1 MKKIITK
8 ASGLVIACTIPLAMG
23 FTFETETLNGSFD
36 STITAGMGLRT
47 ESRGCNLIN
56 QGPTGHNAPSGCLAQ
71 SSGVADQ
78 GDLNYDRGDMFTNYL
93 KGTHELLLKMP
104 EDITFMARGTWIR
117 DFAAT
122 DTTGTLSFNTPE
134 SVGSN
139 GLSDDARDDL
149 AFKARLLDLWV
160 SKGFDV
166 GGQRVRAR
174 LGNQVINWGES
185 LFVAGGINNTNAYDY
200 QALARPGVQ
209 LKEAVLPAPML
220 SVASGLGSGVNVE
233 AYYQFRWNKSEL
245 PPVGSYWSTTNSLGE
260 GRGDYGFSEK
270 DARDSGQWGLS
281 LRWQPEDSD
290 VAYGFYVMRYHDK
303 LPSLRVAILDPNTFA
318 AAPTWEYQEDR
329 MMYGISANMPIG
341 DWAVGTELSY
351 RPKDSV
357 MLNPVI
363 DLCTGN
369 GGKCWKDEKKFQ
381 WHLTGLYSFT
391 PSNSPTLLDFSG
403 ASTGSLLTELVVIK
417 YPGLHDEVNGEPLAA
432 GLNAW
437 QLDPARAPKSRGD
450 KTSSGINLD
459 FSLTYD
465 GTLLPGWQV
474 TPGVFYA
481 RSLGG
486 RTPNLSATF
495 TEDAS
500 SMNLYLNFV
509 RNPASWQISL
519 NYAKFMGGETPY
531 DQLYRD
537 RDYVGIAISRTL

>member
-1 MKKIITK
+1 
-8 ASGLVIACTIPLAMG
+8 
-23 FTFETETLNGSFD
+23 
-36 STITAGMGLRT
+36 
-47 ESRGCNLIN
+47 
-56 QGPTGHNAPSGCLAQ
+56 
-71 SSGVADQ
+71 
-78 GDLNYDRGDMFTNYL
+78 
-93 KGTHELLLKMP
+93 
-104 EDITFMARGTWIR
+104 
-117 DFAAT
+117 
-122 DTTGTLSFNTPE
+122 
-134 SVGSN
+134 
-139 GLSDDARDDL
+139 
-149 AFKARLLDLWV
+149 
-160 SKGFDV
+160 
-166 GGQRVRAR
+166 
-174 LGNQVINWGES
+174 
-185 LFVAGGINNTNAYDY
+185 
-200 QALARPGVQ
+200 
-209 LKEAVLPAPML
+209 
-220 SVASGLGSGVNVE
+220 
-233 AYYQFRWNKSEL
+233 
-245 PPVGSYWSTTNSLGE
+245 
-260 GRGDYGFSEK
+260 
-270 DARDSGQWGLS
+270 
-281 LRWQPEDSD
+281 
-290 VAYGFYVMRYHDK
+290 MRYHDK

-381 WHLTGLYSFT
+381 WHLTGLHSFT

>member
-8 ASGLVIACTIPLAMG
+8 ASGLVIACTTPLAMG

-233 AYYQFRWNKSEL
+233 AYYQFRWNKANCRRWAATGPPPTRWVRAGGL
-245 PPVGSYWSTTNSLGE
+245 RILRKGRPRQRPVG
-260 GRGDYGFSEK
+260 
-270 DARDSGQWGLS
+270 
-281 LRWQPEDSD
+281 P
-290 VAYGFYVMRYHDK
+290 
-303 LPSLRVAILDPNTFA
+303 FA
-318 AAPTWEYQEDR
+318 A
-329 MMYGISANMPIG
+329 
-341 DWAVGTELSY
+341 
-351 RPKDSV
+351 
-357 MLNPVI
+357 
-363 DLCTGN
+363 
-369 GGKCWKDEKKFQ
+369 
-381 WHLTGLYSFT
+381 
-391 PSNSPTLLDFSG
+391 
-403 ASTGSLLTELVVIK
+403 
-417 YPGLHDEVNGEPLAA
+417 LAA
-432 GLNAW
+432 GGQRRRLWLLRDA
-437 QLDPARAPKSRGD
+437 LSRQVAIVACRHSRPEHLRG
-450 KTSSGINLD
+450 
-459 FSLTYD
+459 
-465 GTLLPGWQV
+465 GTDLGVPGR
-474 TPGVFYA
+474 P
-481 RSLGG
+481 
-486 RTPNLSATF
+486 
-495 TEDAS
+495 DD
-500 SMNLYLNFV
+500 V
-509 RNPASWQISL
+509 RHQCQHA
-519 NYAKFMGGETPY
+519 
-531 DQLYRD
+531 D
-537 RDYVGIAISRTL
+537 R

>member
-1 MKKIITK
+1 
-8 ASGLVIACTIPLAMG
+8 
-23 FTFETETLNGSFD
+23 
-36 STITAGMGLRT
+36 
-47 ESRGCNLIN
+47 
-56 QGPTGHNAPSGCLAQ
+56 
-71 SSGVADQ
+71 
-78 GDLNYDRGDMFTNYL
+78 
-93 KGTHELLLKMP
+93 
-104 EDITFMARGTWIR
+104 
-117 DFAAT
+117 
-122 DTTGTLSFNTPE
+122 
-134 SVGSN
+134 
-139 GLSDDARDDL
+139 
-149 AFKARLLDLWV
+149 
-160 SKGFDV
+160 
-166 GGQRVRAR
+166 
-174 LGNQVINWGES
+174 
-185 LFVAGGINNTNAYDY
+185 
-200 QALARPGVQ
+200 
-209 LKEAVLPAPML
+209 
-220 SVASGLGSGVNVE
+220 
-233 AYYQFRWNKSEL
+233 EL
-245 PPVGSYWSTTNSLGE
+245 PPVGSYWSTTNALGE

>member
-1 MKKIITK
+1 
-8 ASGLVIACTIPLAMG
+8 MG

-78 GDLNYDRGDMFTNYL
+78 GDLNYDRGDMFTNL

-220 SVASGLGSGVNVE
+220 SVASGLGSV
-233 AYYQFRWNKSEL
+233 
-245 PPVGSYWSTTNSLGE
+245 STSRPTINSAGT
-260 GRGDYGFSEK
+260 R
-270 DARDSGQWGLS
+270 
-281 LRWQPEDSD
+281 
-290 VAYGFYVMRYHDK
+290 
-303 LPSLRVAILDPNTFA
+303 
-318 AAPTWEYQEDR
+318 
-329 MMYGISANMPIG
+329 ANC
-341 DWAVGTELSY
+341 
-351 RPKDSV
+351 R
-357 MLNPVI
+357 
-363 DLCTGN
+363 
-369 GGKCWKDEKKFQ
+369 
-381 WHLTGLYSFT
+381 
-391 PSNSPTLLDFSG
+391 
-403 ASTGSLLTELVVIK
+403 
-417 YPGLHDEVNGEPLAA
+417 
-432 GLNAW
+432 
-437 QLDPARAPKSRGD
+437 R
-450 KTSSGINLD
+450 
-459 FSLTYD
+459 
-465 GTLLPGWQV
+465 
-474 TPGVFYA
+474 
-481 RSLGG
+481 
-486 RTPNLSATF
+486 
-495 TEDAS
+495 
-500 SMNLYLNFV
+500 
-509 RNPASWQISL
+509 
-519 NYAKFMGGETPY
+519 
-531 DQLYRD
+531 
-537 RDYVGIAISRTL
+537 